1 MNEMTLE
8 PKEKEELALLGKG
21 LAAEFIGLIEG
32 NIEISAK
39 TFRSEDISE
48 AQRIYIQLIDDL
60 QLFFEMLR
68 EIRKINQIDMGE
80 AQLEKISALLEE
92 LISTYAYE
100 DWVMVAD
107 LLEYELIPFLEGIKG
122 VILAS

>member
-8 PKEKEELALLGKG
+8 AKEKEELALLGKG
-21 LAAEFIGLIEG
+21 LAKEFIGLIEG
-32 NIEISAK
+32 NIEITAK
-39 TFRSEDISE
+39 AFRSEDISD

-60 QLFFEMLR
+60 QLFFEMCR
-68 EIRKINQIDMGE
+68 EIRKVNQIDMGE

-107 LLEYELIPFLEGIKG
+107 LLEYELVPFLEGIKG